1 MPSKLSIIFKDDNIE
16 SYSRDFRDF
25 TKKNEEV
32 RNLFTNNC
40 KPTIAHF
47 NIVQRV
53 TAGLSFLHKE
63 LLSKRKLIE
72 LKEQTPFAWKTTH
85 SVLLQEVKTAV
96 WQQSCENPK
105 SSNNWNIKDTG
116 HAGTSRHYSET
127 FDDIPEIA
135 NQLIL
140 ARRYRVI
147 KIVGEGAFS
156 KTVCAEDLYRNG
168 SLVAVK
174 IMDSQYNHVGF
185 EECKKL
191 RYLNLHDIYENI
203 HISKLLNTFL
213 YDKHFCLVFEYY
225 RGGVLKVPYM
235 INEQFRLQIVRKVAC
250 QLLTAL
256 IYIKH
261 MAVIHTD
268 LKLENILFVTENS
281 YELRVI
287 DFGNAI
293 GLDDV
298 KYYAESFEI
307 QSLLYRAPEVLLG
320 LPFGY
325 EIDMWS
331 FGCILCE
338 IWIGYPIFQ
347 SDTKSGMIKE
357 MERLLGPLPSSLY
370 KNAKNFAWYL
380 NRNDDGLKDWPVGA
394 NKETIRSMRIR
405 RLSKALNTNNMDFI
419 KFVDEIFNYDSSKR
433 LSPTEALCH
442 TFLAPLF
449 PFTLFYTNHTINS
462 FLKRSSMYQGL
473 T

>member
-1 MPSKLSIIFKDDNIE
+1 MFHNESIFK
-16 SYSRDFRDF
+16 DFRDF

-32 RNLFTNNC
+32 RNLFTSNC
-40 KPTIAHF
+40 KPTTAHF

-63 LLSKRKLIE
+63 ILTKRKLEIE
-72 LKEQTPFAWKTTH
+72 LKKQTSSSWKTTYTV
-85 SVLLQEVKTAV
+85 SLQEPKTTSIV
-96 WQQSCENPK
+96 WQQSCEIPK
-105 SSNNWNIKDTG
+105 SSIHWNIKDNG
-116 HAGTSRHYSET
+116 HAGTSRHRS
-127 FDDIPEIA
+127 DDVPEIA
-135 NQLIL
+135 SQLIL

-168 SLVAVK
+168 SLVAIK
-174 IMDSQYNHVGF
+174 IMVSQYNHIGF

-191 RYLNLHDIYENI
+191 RYLNLHDIYENTHVI
-203 HISKLLNTFL
+203 KLLNTFL

-225 RGGVLKVPYM
+225 RGGVLKVPCM
-235 INEQFRLQIVRKVAC
+235 INEQFRLQIVRKLAC

-261 MAVIHTD
+261 MAIIHGD

-298 KYYAESFEI
+298 KYYTESFEI

-338 IWIGYPIFQ
+338 IWTGYPIFQ

-357 MERLLGPLPSSLY
+357 MERLLGPLPISPY

-380 NRNDDGLKDWPVGA
+380 TRNDNGLKDWPVEA
-394 NKETIRSMRIR
+394 SKDTLRSMRIR
-405 RLSKALNTNNMDFI
+405 KLSKALNTNNMDFV

-449 PFTLFYTNHTINS
+449 PFTLFYTSHTINS
-462 FLKRSSMYQGL
+462 FLKKSSMYQAL